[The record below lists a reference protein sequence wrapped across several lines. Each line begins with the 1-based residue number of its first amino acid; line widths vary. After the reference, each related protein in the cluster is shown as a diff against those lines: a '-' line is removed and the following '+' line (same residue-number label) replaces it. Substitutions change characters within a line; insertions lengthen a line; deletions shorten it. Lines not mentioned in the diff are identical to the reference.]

1 MNKCIALLRIRI
13 GGRISISKQYLN
25 LYKSWYG
32 AGGGG
37 TKIAAQAQEVQE
49 QSDSKQ
55 FKRNKQPSTV
65 LFVEFSKGGSLQK
78 AMRAIVDRLEALLG
92 FSIRVTERGGT
103 PLSSLLS
110 NKSLWRGQECGR
122 GECKI
127 CIQPGERLEDCKR
140 RNIYMNQS
148 VYSVT
153 ALMSGRP
160 EM

>member
-1 MNKCIALLRIRI
+1 MT
-13 GGRISISKQYLN
+13 
-25 LYKSWYG
+25 
-32 AGGGG
+32 GGGKNNN
-37 TKIAAQAQEVQE
+37 TPVQKVQE
-49 QSDSKQ
+49 LQCDPKQ

-78 AMRAIVDRLEALLG
+78 AMRAVVDRLEALLG